1 MTATAYEQAAAIAD
15 AVKGLGAALLVGEL
29 AELAGIPAGRQLQRD
44 IADIVGV
51 PLAELR
57 AADPDLETG
66 AGWAAVLGGVKVASR
81 AVRSGAVSA
90 WKAARTAPGLTLGLA
105 AAGAWTLNEV
115 FGDPKVR
122 QAEEMARV
130 LSDQLDRLPPAER
143 AKVLRDW
150 GQTYAANAAGSSI
163 PWALIAAGAAALI
176 AWKVLR

>member
-1 MTATAYEQAAAIAD
+1 MSATAYEQVAAIAD

-57 AADPDLETG
+57 AADLETG
-66 AGWAAVLGGVKVASR
+66 AGWASLLGGIKAASR

-90 WKAARTAPGLTLGLA
+90 WRAARAAPGLTLGLA

-150 GQTYAANAAGSSI
+150 GQTYAANSGGSSI